1 VWLRK
6 SLVSAVWFSLD
17 DREEGAFRELSVS
30 ATRCW
35 VCAFEV
41 CSESA
46 GGTSF
51 AIICLKDEAVVQCC
65 WNSSGLTRIT

>member
-51 AIICLKDEAVVQCC
+51 AII
-65 WNSSGLTRIT
+65 